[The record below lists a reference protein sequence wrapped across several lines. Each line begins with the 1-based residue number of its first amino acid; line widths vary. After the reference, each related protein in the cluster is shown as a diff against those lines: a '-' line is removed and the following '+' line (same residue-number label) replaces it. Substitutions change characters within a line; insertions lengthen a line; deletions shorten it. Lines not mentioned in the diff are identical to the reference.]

1 MNLDKGEFID
11 LGALS
16 REREF
21 NTLVR
26 TLGNMTIMLL
36 QWLLEA

>member
-26 TLGNMTIMLL
+26 TLGNTIMLL